1 MDKKQLE
8 IENMLVSMEDSLE
21 KADYMARS
29 LIPLSRGGTNE
40 FSNLQPACLTCN
52 IMKGNLEVSEFFGKL
67 KEIYKFSKRQRFHK
81 IIVGDK
87 IW

>member
-29 LIPLSRGGTNE
+29 LISHY
-40 FSNLQPACLTCN
+40 NLDEDAPADRDEALCFAKDRQDIGSGVYIILDYIRSIN
-52 IMKGNLEVSEFFGKL
+52 SSLEDVRKA
-67 KEIYKFSKRQRFHK
+67 
-81 IIVGDK
+81 VGV
-87 IW
+87 

>member
-29 LIPLSRGGTNE
+29 LISHYNLDEDAPADRNE
-40 FSNLQPACLTCN
+40 ALCFAKDRSDIGSGVYIILDYIHN
-52 IMKGNLEVSEFFGKL
+52 INSSLEDVRKA
-67 KEIYKFSKRQRFHK
+67 
-81 IIVGDK
+81 VGV
-87 IW
+87 